1 MKVGDLVQRRVEV
14 YQDGKKMKLGVSNVG
29 VIVEQDQILVRV
41 KWADN
46 NTAKYAAPNSLE
58 IISES

>member
-29 VIVEQDQILVRV
+29 IIVEQNQVLVRV

-46 NTAKYAAPNSLE
+46 NTAKWAAPYNLE
-58 IISES
+58 IINEG